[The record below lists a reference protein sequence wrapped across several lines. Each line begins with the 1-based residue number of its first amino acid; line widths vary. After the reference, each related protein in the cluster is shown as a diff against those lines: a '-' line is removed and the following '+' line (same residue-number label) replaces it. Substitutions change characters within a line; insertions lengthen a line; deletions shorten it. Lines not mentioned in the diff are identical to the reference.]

1 MEQWY
6 ALTAP
11 FCMHL
16 TLLGFCMTFFRPLKH
31 RRRYRA
37 RVAAVAALV
46 LACGLLG
53 LSSDVGF
60 PSGWVETLVYSAGVF
75 TLTLAC
81 CETTPAQALYGTT
94 WIITTHQLT
103 MECWLI
109 FCHFVSR
116 RLPPDWYYI
125 PMGLLFY
132 GAVAGVLSFTV
143 ARWLVREGGYR
154 VGPRQLTSAILLML
168 LFEMNYCV
176 LLYGGSFPHD
186 TTQILVLLPAQM
198 YCVSTLYFQNAMF
211 HNSDMQR
218 ELDILSQ
225 LRYEQQQ
232 QYDLAKENI
241 AIINRKCHDLKHQ
254 MAAMRSMVSPE
265 NQARYLDEI
274 ERSVRIYD
282 SILKTGNEVLDTVLT
297 EKSLTCEANEI
308 RLHCVADGRDLGFMD
323 PVDLYTVLGNALDN
337 AIESVQALAEPEKRM
352 IDVLVCTEKAFLVM
366 QVVNPLDEALTF
378 VDGLPVSTK
387 PRDGYHGFGLKS
399 IRHTVEKYGGHVNLR
414 ADGGR
419 FSLRVLIPLE
429 DK

>member
-6 ALTAP
+6 TLTAP

-16 TLLGFCMTFFRPLKH
+16 TLAGSCLAFFGPLRH
-31 RRRYRA
+31 RRRYRLRMGMA
-37 RVAAVAALV
+37 LALV
-46 LACGLLG
+46 LVFGLTGQL
-53 LSSDVGF
+53 L
-60 PSGWVETLVYSAGVF
+60 PAPYGWLEVLAYSVGVF
-75 TLTLAC
+75 CLTLAC

-94 WIITTHQLT
+94 WIITSHQLT

-109 FCHFVSR
+109 FCYFLSG
-116 RLPPDWYYI
+116 RLPLDWYYI
-125 PMGLLFY
+125 PIGFVFY
-132 GAVAGVLSFTV
+132 GAVTGVLALTI
-143 ARWLVREGGYR
+143 ARWLVRESAYR

-168 LFEMNYCV
+168 VFEVNYCA
-176 LLYGGSFPHD
+176 LLYGGSFPYD
-186 TTQILVLLPAQM
+186 THQLLVLLPAQM
-198 YCVSTLYFQNAMF
+198 YCISTLYFQNALF
-211 HNSDMQR
+211 HNSEMQR
-218 ELDILSQ
+218 ELDILNQ

-308 RLHCVADGRDLGFMD
+308 RLHCVADGRALGFMD

-337 AIESVQALAEPEKRM
+337 AIESVQAQTDPEKRM

-366 QVVNPLDEALTF
+366 QVVNPLAEPLTF
-378 VDGLPVSTK
+378 VNGLPVSTK

-399 IRHTVEKYGGHVNLR
+399 VRHTVEKYGGHVNLR
-414 ADGGR
+414 AEGGR
-419 FSLRVLIPLE
+419 FSLRVLIPLQ